1 MDYLVFIGKISICF
15 ILGIII
21 GLERQHRGRVAG
33 IRTITLVA
41 LGSFLF
47 VTISDLTANN
57 DVTRIAAQ
65 VVSGIGF
72 LGAGV
77 ILKDGT
83 NIKGLNT
90 AATLWCSAAVGTLT
104 ALGLIIE
111 AIIGVLFI
119 LLTNVILRIISK
131 RMMKKMPGNKVSRYF
146 LSIVCS
152 EEKELIIKNMLLQ
165 KLKNL
170 QVVINNF
177 STTKSEDQIK
187 VEAHLDIEVNSFD
200 NVENIIN
207 RLCLEP
213 GVNSLDF
220 NKVSNY
226 SAADGDEDN
235 DYEVQ

>member
-1 MDYLVFIGKISICF
+1 MDYLIFIGKISICF

-33 IRTITLVA
+33 IRTITLVS
-41 LGSFLF
+41 LGAFLF
-47 VTISDLTANN
+47 VTVSDLTANN

-131 RMMKKMPGNKVSRYF
+131 RMMKKMAISNISRYF
-146 LSIVCS
+146 ISVVCS
-152 EEKELIIKNMLLQ
+152 EEKELIIKNMLLP

-170 QVVINNF
+170 QVVISNF
-177 STTKSEDQIK
+177 STIKEDDQIK
-187 VEAHLDIEVNSFD
+187 IQAHLDINASSFD

-220 NKVSNY
+220 NKISNY
-226 SAADGDEDN
+226 SAADDDD